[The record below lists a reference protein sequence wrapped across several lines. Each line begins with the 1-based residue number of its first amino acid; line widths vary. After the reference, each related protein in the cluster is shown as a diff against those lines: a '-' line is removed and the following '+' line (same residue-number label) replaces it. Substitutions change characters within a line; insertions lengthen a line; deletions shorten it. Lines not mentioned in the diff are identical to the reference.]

1 LYNSFR
7 AFRFC
12 FIVKEQFSFVSFNSK
27 TITFV
32 TSLHFVTKRTETGQ
46 KSEHSR
52 HERASEKSTWYF
64 LQNLFAVE
72 SRCGNDRF
80 HTVQKA
86 AKFTRKDKRERSPES
101 HKKKESYTARRVKGQ
116 QSSI

>member
-1 LYNSFR
+1 LLLH
-7 AFRFC
+7 C
-12 FIVKEQFSFVSFNSK
+12 ILLQKEQRQDRNQSTQDMK
-27 TITFV
+27 EH
-32 TSLHFVTKRTETGQ
+32 LKRARGI
-46 KSEHSR
+46 
-52 HERASEKSTWYF
+52 F